1 LTTMYT
7 CYKNIFA
14 STHIFLPYFFCERP
28 MTKSP
33 ACASSGLYDDKS
45 QCPILHVFKR
55 IGGKWKLPILWH
67 LADRETV
74 RYNELKRSVRGVTNM
89 MLTKCLREL
98 EDYGLVHRRQYNE
111 VPPRVEYSLS
121 ERGKKL
127 LPALEALYAWGREQ
141 LDFEKEAGN
150 EDATGCDCQ
159 PPDRL
164 LPDRAAV

>member
-1 LTTMYT
+1 MPKTS
-7 CYKNIFA
+7 A
-14 STHIFLPYFFCERP
+14 
-28 MTKSP
+28 SP
-33 ACASSGLYDDKS
+33 AGGLYDDKT
-45 QCPILHVFKR
+45 QCPILHVFRR

-67 LADRETV
+67 LADQETV

-98 EDYGLVHRRQYNE
+98 EDYGLVLRRQYNE

-127 LPALEALYAWGREQ
+127 LPALEELYAWGREQ
-141 LDFEKEAGN
+141 LDFEKETVN
-150 EDATGCDCQ
+150 EDATGCGCQ
-159 PPDRL
+159 PPARL

>member
-1 LTTMYT
+1 
-7 CYKNIFA
+7 
-14 STHIFLPYFFCERP
+14 

-33 ACASSGLYDDKS
+33 ACAPSGLYDDKS

-98 EDYGLVHRRQYNE
+98 EDYGLVLRRQYNE

-121 ERGKKL
+121 ERGNKL